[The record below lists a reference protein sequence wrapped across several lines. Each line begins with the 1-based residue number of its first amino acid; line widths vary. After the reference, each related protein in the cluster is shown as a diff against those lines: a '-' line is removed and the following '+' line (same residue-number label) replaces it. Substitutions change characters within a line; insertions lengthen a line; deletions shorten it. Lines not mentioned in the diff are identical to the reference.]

1 MFTFHMLFT
10 IYLLTYLFVC
20 LSVCVLSYVFEM
32 FTAIVGTLVIN
43 SVEVQA
49 SLQSAASR
57 TIDEI
62 QTVHN

>member
-32 FTAIVGTLVIN
+32 FTAIVGTLFIN